1 MSDRTEAN
9 EETDPGSFDGMKKAI
24 AKSCATSDKSLEWS
38 VKTYDIVTRIEKRV
52 NREEGAKTLGTIL
65 VSVGV
70 SLLTSALVV
79 SCSMAG
85 R

>member
-1 MSDRTEAN
+1 MNEAN
-9 EETDPGSFDGMKKAI
+9 EDTDPGSFSGMRKAI
-24 AKSCATSDKSLEWS
+24 GKSNDTADAALAWSL
-38 VKTYDIVTRIEKRV
+38 KTYDIVTRIDRRV
-52 NREEGAKTLGTIL
+52 SREENAKTLGTIL